1 MPTPGD
7 KVKHYE
13 ILRSI
18 GKGGMGE
25 VYLAQDTVLDRKV
38 AIKFLPEEMQQDT
51 NARDRFL
58 REAKSAAA
66 LDHPFICKIFE
77 TGEAEG
83 KAFIVMEY
91 VEGVTLRD
99 KMEEE
104 PLHLRDS
111 LRVALEIAEALE
123 KAHEKGIIH
132 RDLKPENIMLTPQ
145 DHVKV
150 MDFGLAKRVL
160 PEGEEAITR
169 TLTQASIT
177 QQGAIAGTLAY
188 MSPEQARGETLDGRS
203 DIFSLGV
210 IFQEVISGK
219 HPFSKPSAI
228 ETLSSILRDPAPSA
242 NVRPKTLNPILSP
255 ILKKARV

>member
-1 MPTPGD
+1 MASPGD

-13 ILRSI
+13 LLQAI

-25 VYLAQDTVLDRKV
+25 VYLAQDTILDRKV

-51 NARDRFL
+51 NARDRFV

-83 KAFIVMEY
+83 KVFIVMEY
-91 VEGVTLRD
+91 VDGVTLRD

-123 KAHEKGIIH
+123 RAHEKGIIH

-160 PEGEEAITR
+160 PEGEEALSR
-169 TLTQASIT
+169 TLTQAPIT
-177 QQGAIAGTLAY
+177 QQGA
-188 MSPEQARGETLDGRS
+188 
-203 DIFSLGV
+203 
-210 IFQEVISGK
+210 
-219 HPFSKPSAI
+219 
-228 ETLSSILRDPAPSA
+228 
-242 NVRPKTLNPILSP
+242 
-255 ILKKARV
+255 